1 MWHEAGGM
9 WHEARGMW
17 PHRAKRRVYSEKL
30 VAGGRSASLAL
41 SCSQLEMR
49 REIGWRSTTT

>member
-1 MWHEAGGM
+1 MWHEAG
-9 WHEARGMW
+9 GMW